1 MYENSIV
8 PRLKFHE
15 DLSQINLD
23 NLLEKQKNFAKIF
36 LNKKIV
42 EKFFSHILVK
52 YNFEYNK

>member
-23 NLLEKQKNFAKIF
+23 NLLEKQKNFAKTF
-36 LNKKIV
+36 LDEWIVVEYFKNVLDKYKI
-42 EKFFSHILVK
+42 
-52 YNFEYNK
+52 YYA